1 MRGLH
6 IAALC
11 AAALLHPIQDSSATS
26 VFRCEDSN
34 GQITFTRHGCAPEQ
48 TQYRQEVRNHS
59 PGSGKPI
66 PLAVPRARTATPTT
80 RSRAPVIVGEQDDV
94 RGLEVWHREGVPGR
108 DRGIPEEPG
117 RRGLWPGEV
126 CQSGAKRKRAVFGDC
141 DRFSQTL
148 WH

>member
-26 VFRCEDSN
+26 VFRCEDAN

-59 PGSGKPI
+59 PAAANPSPWPSPG
-66 PLAVPRARTATPTT
+66 
-80 RSRAPVIVGEQDDV
+80 RAP
-94 RGLEVWHREGVPGR
+94 RHPRRAPGR
-108 DRGIPEEPG
+108 P
-117 RRGLWPGEV
+117 
-126 CQSGAKRKRAVFGDC
+126 
-141 DRFSQTL
+141 
-148 WH
+148 